1 MTRCTGAGQFRF
13 RPKYAARLLNEL
25 TGVVWTA
32 RGDWVGAPLPD
43 GRWAWAVRDTDHA
56 RRWRALVWPR
66 VVASL
71 RCEAR
76 PGEHLEEV
84 VALQVGAVYETLAA
98 AAAAAVGAADG
109 SESCGT

>member
-13 RPKYAARLLNEL
+13 RPKYAARLLVDL
-25 TGVVWTA
+25 TGIAWTT

-43 GRWAWAVRDTDHA
+43 GRWAWSVRDADHA
-56 RRWRALVWPR
+56 RRWRVLVWPR

-76 PGEHLEEV
+76 SGEHLEEI
-84 VALQVGAVYETLAA
+84 VALQVGAVYETLATTA
-98 AAAAAVGAADG
+98 GVVAGR
-109 SESCGT
+109 SEPCDT